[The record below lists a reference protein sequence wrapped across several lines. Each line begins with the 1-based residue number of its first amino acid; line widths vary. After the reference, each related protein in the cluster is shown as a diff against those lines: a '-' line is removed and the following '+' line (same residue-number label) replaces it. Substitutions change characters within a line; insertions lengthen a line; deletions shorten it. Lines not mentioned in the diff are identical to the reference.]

1 MWITFHREVSRRG
14 RAWNFPDG
22 REITN
27 PAFLREACSCVH
39 LFFQRQP
46 NENPMRGSHS
56 SLTGFLKN
64 KKFSILHSC
73 QESPGHVYRIALNS
87 IESILN
93 FSGSE
98 QCSLNTVRVHSLHN
112 GVHEH
117 QESQI
122 LKCTHWVLRHFKKS
136 KKIHF
141 DALELELVV
150 KQDRVRRCRAW
161 QKVVSLLERILKNTA
176 IAICKLT
183 EPVELIESFQHIPSA
198 MPESFLQQTSNVN
211 FFGAFQSLVF
221 QTLRVSSRVL
231 KEPPI
236 RLPQTV

>member
-73 QESPGHVYRIALNS
+73 QESPGHVYRIAFNS

-98 QCSLNTVRVHSLHN
+98 HCSRALSTQWRSWTPRVPDTQVYPLS
-112 GVHEH
+112 
-117 QESQI
+117 
-122 LKCTHWVLRHFKKS
+122 THWVLRHFKKS

-183 EPVELIESFQHIPSA
+183 EPVELIESFQHTPSA